1 MQIRQAKKELRH
13 TLKEVRKNIKDKTV
27 KDKMICNNIL
37 SSDIYINAKAVLF
50 YAALDN
56 EINIDECIIYALK
69 QGKKV
74 ALPVCTDNNGNMTF
88 YYIKSINDVKLGHF
102 SVREPDTSKCL
113 KVTSYED
120 CICFVPG
127 ISFNSKGYRL
137 GYGKGYYD
145 RFLSKHSLISVGVC
159 YNELIND
166 NIPIDEYDASVD
178 YIITQDKMILSK

>member
-37 SSDIYINAKAVLF
+37 SSNIYINAKAVLF
-50 YAALDN
+50 YAALDD
-56 EINIDECIIYALK
+56 EINIDECIINALK

-102 SVREPDTSKCL
+102 SVREPDISKC
-113 KVTSYED
+113 KEVTSFDD
-120 CICFVPG
+120 CVCFVPG
-127 ISFNSKGYRL
+127 ISFSSKGYRL

-159 YNELIND
+159 YNELINE
-166 NIPIDEYDASVD
+166 NTPVDEYDASVD